1 MASIAAAAGAGKGAA
16 GKAGGSENAFYFSLS
31 LFKNRWFL
39 VRRAEVSVNWVGS
52 CWWLPANDNN
62 RDRGECEQQ
71 CSLLR
76 PTLSPRQKNLRT
88 EGW

>member
-1 MASIAAAAGAGKGAA
+1 MASVAGDAGGS
-16 GKAGGSENAFYFSLS
+16 GGGGTGGRAGGSENAFYFSLS

-39 VRRAEVSVNWVGS
+39 VHRAEVSVNWVGS

-71 CSLLR
+71 CSLLIFFF
-76 PTLSPRQKNLRT
+76 SPPLLQKNL
-88 EGW
+88 